1 MSKYYYVD
9 RRPIYDQ
16 CFLYQE
22 EEIKMATQ
30 LQGKIM
36 PIDVTVPA
44 MEVRTPTADEKKFQ
58 AYITLR
64 RQWRR
69 AKLQGIREK
78 KARDA
83 AEAAK

>member
-1 MSKYYYVD
+1 MYITLSLRLAYILLYY
-9 RRPIYDQ
+9 
-16 CFLYQE
+16 LQE

-30 LQGKIM
+30 LKGTVM
-36 PIDVTVPA
+36 PIDKTAPA
-44 MEVRTPTADEKKFQ
+44 MEVRAPTADEKKFQ
-58 AYITLR
+58 AYVTLR

-78 KARDA
+78 KAREA

>member
-1 MSKYYYVD
+1 M
-9 RRPIYDQ
+9 
-16 CFLYQE
+16 
-22 EEIKMATQ
+22 T
-30 LQGKIM
+30 
-36 PIDVTVPA
+36 IDKNAPA
-44 MEVRTPTADEKKFQ
+44 MEVRAPTADEKKFQ

-78 KARDA
+78 KAREA